1 MNFLDL
7 FNKVARVARPA
18 HLDFTPLE
26 LLDQQIKET
35 ELDSLDTMVLCMYM
49 AELYGI
55 SDETSKDML
64 PETPQQLL
72 DFLVIHKT
80 KEPQS
85 VEQAMAEV
93 L

>member
-1 MNFLDL
+1 MNFLYL
-7 FNKVARVARPA
+7 FNQVARVARPA

-26 LLDQQIKET
+26 SLEQQIKET

-55 SDETSKDML
+55 SEETSKDML

-80 KEPQS
+80 KEPES

>member
-7 FNKVARVARPA
+7 FNKVARVARPT

-26 LLDQQIKET
+26 SLDQQIKET